1 MMVTEESMFTRLT
14 AAGIA
19 LSATCSL
26 VWAMASVGY
35 PQSARAAPMVLAQ
48 ACR

>member
-1 MMVTEESMFTRLT
+1 MITRLT

-19 LSATCSL
+19 LGATFSL
-26 VWAMASVGY
+26 VWAMASLGY
-35 PQSARAAPMVLAQ
+35 PQPAYAGQMVVAQ